1 MFLKEIKVIETSPCL
16 AEKHLFKGITMA
28 SVSLTEILPYL
39 NAIVDKPNYQPNS
52 NSLTFKDGIIGFTLQ
67 DYNINITRFANMT
80 HLYEILDWIKNLIND
95 AYESRDEIEPR
106 YKARKIVPVFKIH
119 GLLPKT
125 NCRECGEQSCMAFA
139 AKLNNFD
146 AEIDECPPLQK
157 NEYADLR
164 KKLIT
169 EMELDL

>member
-1 MFLKEIKVIETSPCL
+1 MFLEEIKVIETTPCL

-52 NSLTFKDGIIGFTLQ
+52 NSLVFKDGIIEFTLK
-67 DYNINITRFANMT
+67 DYNINIAKFSNMT

-95 AYESRDEIEPR
+95 VYESREEIEPS
-106 YKARKIVPVFKIH
+106 YKVRKIVSVFKIH
-119 GLLPKT
+119 SLLPKT
-125 NCRECGEQSCMAFA
+125 NCRECGESTCMAFA
-139 AKLNNFD
+139 DKLNKFD

-157 NEYADLR
+157 SEYTDLR
-164 KKLIT
+164 DKLIK
-169 EMELDL
+169 EMED